1 VEVLLD
7 ADGVIKLN
15 RAGVLSSVIEAFVCI
30 VPSTVYD
37 EVVTTGKARL
47 YEDAETIGAIIDNK
61 VRIEASRRGGAEGMG
76 LGQGELAI
84 LNLLPEMP
92 DAIVVSDDRR
102 FLSVLAN
109 QAIRFLTPA
118 DVLVALA
125 HQGVLTREAAE
136 EALERLRPII
146 RTQAY
151 WDARQDLAA
160 TGESHGKE

>member
-7 ADGVIKLN
+7 ADGLIKLN
-15 RAGVLSSVIEAFVCI
+15 RAGVLSSVIEAFTCI
-30 VPSTVYD
+30 VPSTVYH

-47 YEDAETIGAIIDNK
+47 HKDAEIIEEIIGNK
-61 VRIEASRRGGAEGMG
+61 VSIEPSRGGDAAGMG

-102 FLSVLAN
+102 FLSVLAD

-118 DVLVALA
+118 DVLVVLV
-125 HQGVLTREAAE
+125 HQGALTREAAE
-136 EALERLRPII
+136 DALERLRPVI

-160 TGESHGKE
+160 KGESDGKE